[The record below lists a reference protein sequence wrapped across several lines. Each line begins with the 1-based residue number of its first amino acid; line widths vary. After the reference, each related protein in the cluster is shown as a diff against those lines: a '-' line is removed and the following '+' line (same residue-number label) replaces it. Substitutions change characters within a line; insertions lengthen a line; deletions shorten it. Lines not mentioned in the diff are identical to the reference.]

1 MTESQHDAADA
12 LIRTTKRLR
21 ACTTT
26 IHERVHHAFTEH
38 PRSQRMTYCEHFKR
52 AAWTALRLARGAA
65 ALAVHAVFPFLLQT
79 TGSDTVK
86 TLHGELK
93 EHEAAGELKEHEAA
107 GEPKEDIPEHEGPK
121 EDIVQELIDGLE
133 EPLPQEDS
141 EESQES
147 QEDSEDQQEESQHES
162 QEESQ
167 EESSG
172 CESCDAYEDQVGL
185 CEPLPQEEL
194 NEQAL
199 EEEEL
204 GAPLEQD
211 ELSKKSN

>member
-38 PRSQRMTYCEHFKR
+38 PHSQRMTYCEHFKR

-65 ALAVHAVFPFLLQT
+65 ALAVHAVFPFVLQT

-93 EHEAAGELKEHEAA
+93 EAAGLDMPEGHQKEHEAA
-107 GEPKEDIPEHEGPK
+107 EEPKEDIPEHEGPK

-133 EPLPQEDS
+133 EPQEDS

-147 QEDSEDQQEESQHES
+147 QEDSEESQQESQ
-162 QEESQ
+162 QDSQ

-172 CESCDAYEDQVGL
+172 CESCDAHQQET
-185 CEPLPQEEL
+185 QEEL

-199 EEEEL
+199 EEQEEVQ
-204 GAPLEQD
+204 E
-211 ELSKKSN
+211 ESSEESSEEFSKKSN

>member
-52 AAWTALRLARGAA
+52 AAWTALRLAGGAA
-65 ALAVHAVFPFLLQT
+65 ALAVHAVFPFVLQT

-93 EHEAAGELKEHEAA
+93 EHDAIGGL
-107 GEPKEDIPEHEGPK
+107 KEDIPEHEGPK

-133 EPLPQEDS
+133 EPL
-141 EESQES
+141 S
-147 QEDSEDQQEESQHES
+147 QEDSEDQQEDQQEDSEDQQES

-167 EESSG
+167 EDSSG
-172 CESCDAYEDQVGL
+172 CESCDAHEDQVGL

-199 EEEEL
+199 EEEV

-211 ELSKKSN
+211 EFSKKSN

>member
-26 IHERVHHAFTEH
+26 IQERVHHAFTEH

-65 ALAVHAVFPFLLQT
+65 ALAVHDVFPFVLQT

-93 EHEAAGELKEHEAA
+93 EHEAIGGLKEAA
-107 GEPKEDIPEHEGPK
+107 EEPK

-133 EPLPQEDS
+133 EQVGLEEPLP
-141 EESQES
+141 
-147 QEDSEDQQEESQHES
+147 QEDSEDQQESQQDS
-162 QEESQ
+162 QED
-167 EESSG
+167 SSG
-172 CESCDAYEDQVGL
+172 CESCDAHEDQVGL

-199 EEEEL
+199 EEL